1 MVWLIESKINIHC
14 NEEEGM
20 SITTIYVFDSLWST
34 EELADKRMNLNKDE
48 QEKDLYQKTEIV
60 IDP

>member
-1 MVWLIESKINIHC
+1 
-14 NEEEGM
+14 M